1 MRMMG
6 HNVLAI
12 VVAAIAI
19 YALEYLIFA
28 VLLPGAQYM
37 VMSGYSADSMQAGMS
52 RMPLGVIP
60 PILAAIGLS
69 LAVKWRNKPGWM
81 SGFVT
86 GVMMAIFFGV
96 AVTLYGYIYGP
107 NNAAFVAVNVGH
119 FVVCYGVA
127 GAILGAWK

>member
-12 VVAAIAI
+12 IVAAIAI

-28 VLLPGAQYM
+28 VIVPGPAYM
-37 VMSGYSADSMQAGMS
+37 AMSGYSAESMQEGAA
-52 RMPLGVIP
+52 RMPFGAIP

-69 LAVKWRNKPGWM
+69 LAIKWRNKPGWM
-81 SGFVT
+81 SGLVT
-86 GVMMAIFFGV
+86 GVMMAVFFAF
-96 AVTLYGYIYGP
+96 AVSFYGYVYGP
-107 NNAAFVAVNVGH
+107 NTLNFMALSLAH
-119 FVVCYGVA
+119 FVVCYGAA